1 MIRPGT
7 TPIRV
12 VLLVMVGVLLLA
24 AGYLGVAGGRQL
36 AANWA
41 FHPIRVPAAT
51 AAATDVAGPLSAATA
66 PVGTPAKPVAGLP
79 PSPAGVAAA
88 LAGPLSAGGLGPSMA
103 AQVFD
108 AQAGT
113 ALFSRRA
120 DQLVAPASTSKL
132 LTAAAVLTRYRD
144 TDRFSTRVLAGP
156 TPGSVV
162 LVGGG
167 DPTLSAAPAG
177 QATEYPE
184 AARVSELAR
193 AVRASAGGTPISQVI
208 VDDSLFTGPTT
219 APGWAPEDAP
229 SSYASPIT
237 ATMVDAG
244 RDSPDAAIRSAAP
257 DLAAGQALAKVLGAG
272 QVSRGTATAGARQL
286 AKVQS
291 APVGVLVEQM
301 LRDSDNVIAEV
312 LARQVAIAAHQ
323 PASFSA
329 AAAAISSTLAPA
341 GVTVGDG
348 MRDGSGLSGQDRI
361 PAAALGQVLLATT
374 GTGHPQWRP
383 ILSGLSVAGWDGSLV
398 EQDRFTGS
406 ATERADGAVRA
417 KTGSLTGVS
426 AMAGVL
432 TDADGRQLIFVFV
445 ADQTPGETDART
457 AIDQLAATL
466 VRCGCH

>member
-1 MIRPGT
+1 
-7 TPIRV
+7 
-12 VLLVMVGVLLLA
+12 VLLVMLGVLLLA

-36 AANWA
+36 VANRA

-51 AAATDVAGPLSAATA
+51 APAADVVGPLSVATA
-66 PVGTPAKPVAGLP
+66 PVGPQPKPAAGP
-79 PSPAGVAAA
+79 AATPAGVAAA
-88 LAGPLSAGGLGPSMA
+88 LAGPLTAAGLGPAVA

-120 DQLVAPASTSKL
+120 DQQVAPASTSKL

-177 QATEYPE
+177 QPTEYPE
-184 AARVSELAR
+184 AARVSDLAR
-193 AVRASAGGTPISQVI
+193 AVRTSSGGSPISQVI
-208 VDDSLFTGPTT
+208 VDDSLFTGPAT

-244 RDSPDAAIRSAAP
+244 RDVPAAALRSAAP
-257 DLAAGQALAKVLGAG
+257 DLAAGQALAKALGAG
-272 QVSRGTATAGARQL
+272 QVSRGGAPSGARTL
-286 AKVQS
+286 ARVQS
-291 APVGVLVEQM
+291 APAGVLVEQM

-323 PASFSA
+323 PGSFSA
-329 AAAAISSTLAPA
+329 AAAAISGTLGPA
-341 GVTVGDG
+341 GVTVGSG
-348 MRDGSGLSGQDRI
+348 MRDGSGLSVQDRI

-398 EQDRFTGS
+398 EQDRFTGT
-406 ATERADGAVRA
+406 AAGADGAVRA

-426 AMAGVL
+426 GMAGVL

-445 ADQTPGETDART
+445 ADRTPGEAVARD
-457 AIDQLAATL
+457 AIDELAATL
-466 VRCGCH
+466 AHCGCR

>member
-1 MIRPGT
+1 
-7 TPIRV
+7 
-12 VLLVMVGVLLLA
+12 VLLVMLGVLLLA
-24 AGYLGVAGGRQL
+24 AGYFGVAGGRQL
-36 AANWA
+36 AANRA

-51 AAATDVAGPLSAATA
+51 APAAEVVGPLSAATA
-66 PVGTPAKPVAGLP
+66 PVGTPSKPAAG
-79 PSPAGVAAA
+79 PSPTPAGVAAA
-88 LAGPLSAGGLGPSMA
+88 LAGPLTAAGLGPSVA

-120 DQLVAPASTSKL
+120 DQQVAPASTSKL
-132 LTAAAVLTRYRD
+132 LTAAAVLTQYRD
-144 TDRFSTRVLAGP
+144 TDRFSTRVMAGP

-177 QATEYPE
+177 QSTEYAE
-184 AARVSELAR
+184 AARVSDLAR
-193 AVRASAGGTPISQVI
+193 AVRTSAGGSPISQVI
-208 VDDSLFTGPTT
+208 VDDSLFTGPAT

-229 SSYASPIT
+229 SSYACPIT

-244 RDSPDAAIRSAAP
+244 RDVPAAALRSAAP
-257 DLAAGQALAKVLGAG
+257 DLAAGQALAKALGAG
-272 QVSRGTATAGARQL
+272 QVSRGSAPSGARTL
-286 AKVQS
+286 ATVRS

-323 PASFSA
+323 PGSFSA
-329 AAAAISSTLAPA
+329 AAAAISSTLGPA
-341 GVTVGDG
+341 GVTVGSG
-348 MRDGSGLSGQDRI
+348 MRDGSGLSVLDRI

-398 EQDRFTGS
+398 EQGRFTGT
-406 ATERADGAVRA
+406 AAGADGAVRA

-426 AMAGVL
+426 GMAGVL

-445 ADQTPGETDART
+445 ADQTPGEAPARN
-457 AIDQLAATL
+457 AIDELAATL
-466 VRCGCH
+466 VRCGCR